1 MLRRIR
7 TTLALVV
14 FVLITLL
21 FLDVTGTLHKYFGW
35 LASIQFWPALLA
47 LHVGVL
53 ALLVVLTLVFGRI
66 YCSIICPLGVM
77 QDVVSRL
84 HGIRKK
90 NRFTYSK
97 EKRWLRYTVLA
108 VFIVSALAGVNA
120 VVSLLAPY
128 SSYGRIAGSLMKPVY
143 EAGNNVLAAIAESV
157 NSYAFYSVDVWL
169 KSLPTLIV
177 ASVTLVVIAVLAW
190 RGGRTYCNTICP
202 VGTILSFLARFS
214 WFKVRIDGSKCV
226 NCGLCT
232 KNCKAS
238 AIDFKNHK
246 IDYSRCVVCGDCI
259 GKCHKGAISLSSRR
273 ADKRTSRQVN
283 KQTSGQ
289 ADKRTSQNADSANL
303 LVNSSAG
310 VLSTNESRRSFL
322 LGVAVAATGA
332 ALAQEKKK
340 VDGGLAAI
348 EDKVAPRRLT
358 PLTPPGSLSA
368 QHFAQH
374 CTACQLCVSTCPNGV
389 LRPSTDL
396 STFMQPTMSYERGY
410 CRPECTKCGEVCP
423 TGAIKPITRAIK
435 SATQIGH
442 AVWLKKNCVPLTDGV
457 ECGNCAPLPH
467 GSHHHDTP
475 EPQGRAF
482 AEDTRCQR
490 GPLHRLRSVRELV
503 PRPSVQRDLRRGSR
517 GSQGGLSENGP
528 LPLPR
533 WGSEGWRFYLQV
545 NPNFRFNKTSVCEK
559 NAKTPCERRL
569 FALQKASF

>member
-7 TTLALVV
+7 TILALVV

-21 FLDVTGTLHKYFGW
+21 FLDVTGTLHRYFGW

-47 LHVGVL
+47 LHVGVV

-66 YCSIICPLGVM
+66 YCSVICPLGVM
-77 QDVVSRL
+77 QDIISRL

-97 EKRWLRYTVLA
+97 EKRWLRYGVLV
-108 VFIVSALAGVNA
+108 VFVASALAGVNA

-128 SSYGRIAGSLMKPVY
+128 SSYGRIASSLMKPVY
-143 EAGNNVLAAIAESV
+143 ETGNNVLAAIAERFD
-157 NSYAFYSVDVWL
+157 SYAFYSVDVWM
-169 KSLPTLIV
+169 KSLPTLII

-190 RGGRTYCNTICP
+190 RGGRTYCNTVCP

-214 WFKVRIDGSKCV
+214 WMKVRIDGSKCV

-259 GKCHKGAISLSSRR
+259 DKCNKGAISLSHSLPRR
-273 ADKRTSRQVN
+273 DEQRQ
-283 KQTSGQ
+283 
-289 ADKRTSQNADSANL
+289 ASQ
-303 LVNSSAG
+303 SSPTGGVEGAG
-310 VLSTNESRRSFL
+310 RRSFL
-322 LGVAVAATGA
+322 LGLAVASTAA

-348 EDKVAPRRLT
+348 EDKIAPKRLT

-389 LRPSTDL
+389 LRPSTGL

-423 TGAIKPITRAIK
+423 TGAIKPITRAQK

-442 AVWLKKNCVPLTDGV
+442 AVWIKKNCVPLTDGV
-457 ECGNCAPLPH
+457 ECGNCARHCPTGAITMVPLDPNDEH
-467 GSHHHDTP
+467 SLKIP
-475 EPQGRAF
+475 AVNEA
-482 AEDTRCQR
+482 RCIGCGACENLCPAR
-490 GPLHRLRSVRELV
+490 PFSAIYVEGHEVHREV
-503 PRPSVQRDLRRGSR
+503 
-517 GSQGGLSENGP
+517 
-528 LPLPR
+528 
-533 WGSEGWRFYLQV
+533 
-545 NPNFRFNKTSVCEK
+545 
-559 NAKTPCERRL
+559 
-569 FALQKASF
+569 